1 MGKIV
6 RIALFGIGK
15 MGQNHL
21 RILSMLKDVEVA
33 FLYDVNLELCESLSK
48 SFGIKVLENLDED
61 LKDCDG
67 AIIVTPTF
75 THFDYVNK
83 VSDYVKNIFVEKP
96 LTDTLDTTQIILD
109 LAKQKSLNIQ
119 VGFIERYNPALAKQ
133 KSLNIQVGFI
143 ERYNP
148 AIITLQN
155 ILRDTKIV
163 NIDFTRTNKM
173 SSRITDVDVV
183 IDLMIHDIDLALH
196 FNGDIADIYAHG
208 VVMEGMIEYARACII
223 HKNGAFS
230 NIVASRITEKRIRQI
245 SVTTH
250 NEYIDCNLLRKEV
263 FVDKQ
268 SVEQRLDSVSI
279 SANTETIEVRG
290 QESLFSELLDFV
302 NLCKDSVSSPSPSTT
317 AKINRPNQHDGM
329 KAMQVA
335 YKIQSL
341 IHNANKS

>member
-1 MGKIV
+1 MGKIIK
-6 RIALFGIGK
+6 IALFGIGK

-109 LAKQKSLNIQ
+109 
-119 VGFIERYNPALAKQ
+119 LAKQ

-302 NLCKDSVSSPSPSTT
+302 NLCKDSASNPSLSAPT
-317 AKINRPNQHDGM
+317 KINRPNQHDGM

>member
-1 MGKIV
+1 MGKIIK
-6 RIALFGIGK
+6 IALFGIGK

-96 LTDTLDTTQIILD
+96 LTNTLESTQIILT
-109 LAKQKSLNIQ
+109 LAKEKSLNIQ
-119 VGFIERYNPALAKQ
+119 VGFIERYNPAVL
-133 KSLNIQVGFI
+133 
-143 ERYNP
+143 
-148 AIITLQN
+148 TLKN
-155 ILRDTKIV
+155 ILTPNTHKII
-163 NIDFTRTNKM
+163 NIDFIRTNKM
-173 SSRITDVDVV
+173 SSRITDCDVV
-183 IDLMIHDIDLALH
+183 IDLMIHDIDLALN
-196 FNGDIADIYAHG
+196 FNGDVRDIYAHG
-208 VVMEGMIEYARACII
+208 VVINDMIEYARACII
-223 HKNGAFS
+223 HTNGSFS
-230 NIVASRITEKRIRQI
+230 NIVASRITEKRRRQI
-245 SVTTH
+245 SITTN

-268 SVEQRLDSVSI
+268 SVEQRLDNVSI

-290 QESLFSELLDFV
+290 QESLLSELIDFV
-302 NLCKDSVSSPSPSTT
+302 SLCKNVPSSLS
-317 AKINRPNQHDGM
+317 ANRPNQNDGM
-329 KAMQVA
+329 KAMRIAHQ
-335 YKIQSL
+335 IQDI
-341 IHNANKS
+341 IHNANR

>member
-1 MGKIV
+1 MGKIIK
-6 RIALFGIGK
+6 IALFGIGK

-109 LAKQKSLNIQ
+109 
-119 VGFIERYNPALAKQ
+119 LAKQ

-302 NLCKDSVSSPSPSTT
+302 NLCKDSASNPSLSTLT
-317 AKINRPNQHDGM
+317 KINRPNQHDGM

>member
-109 LAKQKSLNIQ
+109 
-119 VGFIERYNPALAKQ
+119 LAKQ

>member
-1 MGKIV
+1 MGKIIK
-6 RIALFGIGK
+6 IALFGIGK

-109 LAKQKSLNIQ
+109 
-119 VGFIERYNPALAKQ
+119 LAKQ

-302 NLCKDSVSSPSPSTT
+302 NCVKILRVTLHFLLLLESTDP
-317 AKINRPNQHDGM
+317 INTM
-329 KAMQVA
+329 V
-335 YKIQSL
+335 
-341 IHNANKS
+341 

>member
-1 MGKIV
+1 MGKIIK
-6 RIALFGIGK
+6 IALFGIGK

-109 LAKQKSLNIQ
+109 
-119 VGFIERYNPALAKQ
+119 LAKQ

-302 NLCKDSVSSPSPSTT
+302 NLCKDSASNSALSTP
-317 AKINRPNQHDGM
+317 ARINRPNQHDGM